1 MRRNLDEK
9 QLEEMLTKMPK
20 VKDTRSSQQIYQNIR
35 HKVEQPRRR
44 LNFFPAAAI
53 VAAIMLI
60 ALITPSVLNNINL
73 GLGGSSNEST
83 IEMAGLDRAA
93 NDDATVGSDDAGEFK
108 VQSTDMNMD
117 DEEQG
122 EGENG
127 FAGLDQ
133 SYTISEFDFDEK
145 TQYVVTIGV
154 TDDNAQL
161 SLPLSFIVPKDGKSY
176 VEKFNE
182 IRLELSRKIDLA
194 TLGVNTILNDGFEY
208 SEVVLPDGKK
218 RLVVEGLV
226 KHGSY
231 GSAQSRSFQ
240 DELAVSF
247 TWKGYD
253 EIEYVIDG
261 KNELDIGG
269 TGALATEQ
277 VNTTPRKAYFRY
289 QHSPESPNLLLRSDS
304 SYKTFEDAIEIMQ
317 SGTDFPLINAYVSIP
332 DTIEVDIL
340 NSTGTD
346 ITVKITLTNPLEF
359 NEEHIFALE
368 AIKMTAKEFGYD
380 TITFQ
385 SDQLDM
391 IGPIQLNTELPTPIA
406 ANRMKW
412 E

>member
-60 ALITPSVLNNINL
+60 ALVTPSLFNNFKL
-73 GLGGSSNEST
+73 GLSGGSNEST
-83 IEMAGLDRAA
+83 IEMAGLDRATTY
-93 NDDATVGSDDAGEFK
+93 DDAVGSDDAAEFK
-108 VQSTDMNMD
+108 ALDTDMA
-117 DEEQG
+117 DEQQG

-127 FAGLDQ
+127 FTGLDQ
-133 SYTISEFDFDEK
+133 AYTISEFDFDEE

-154 TDDNAQL
+154 TDVNAQL
-161 SLPLSFIVPKDGKSY
+161 SLPLSFIVSKDGKAY

-182 IRLELSRKIDLA
+182 IRRELSHKIDLA
-194 TLGVNTILNDGFEY
+194 TLGVNTILNDDFEY

-218 RLVVEGLV
+218 RLVVEGLG

-231 GSAQSRSFQ
+231 ASAQLRAFR
-240 DELAVSF
+240 DELAISF

-253 EIEYVIDG
+253 EIEYVLDG
-261 KNELDIGG
+261 KNNLDIGG
-269 TGALATEQ
+269 SGPLGIRQ
-277 VNTTPRKAYFRY
+277 VDTTPRKAYFRY
-289 QHSPESPNLLLRSDS
+289 QHTPESPNLIIQSNDS
-304 SYKTFEDAIEIMQ
+304 YDTIEDAINVMQ
-317 SGTDFPLINAYVSIP
+317 SDTDVPLINGHASIP
-332 DTIEVDIL
+332 GTMKVEVL
-340 NSTGTD
+340 NETKTEV
-346 ITVKITLTNPLEF
+346 TVKVSLANPLDF

-368 AIKMTAKEFGYD
+368 ALKMTAKEFGFD

-385 SDQLDM
+385 SDQLDI
-391 IGPIQLNTELPTPIA
+391 IGSIQLNTKLPTPIA